1 MAEHKEQMKLIQEE
15 QDSAK
20 ARSEKKLEERLKRRR
35 SRKMRE
41 AHQLDGN

>member
-1 MAEHKEQMKLIQEE
+1 MAEHYERTKLFQQE

-20 ARSEKKLEERLKRRR
+20 ARGEAKLQERLMRRR

-41 AHQLDGN
+41 AERQEDN